1 MKIKR
6 DYWKVLMQNKTFL
19 TDLVCTGCGNVAQI
33 RRKSKRLKGV
43 GHIKDLWCYKCEMVT
58 KHFEVRDIS
67 KFIYDEDM
75 SFELEG
81 LKEDERR
88 GKVLKK
94 VLEKRES
101 NTGARRIK

>member
-1 MKIKR
+1 
-6 DYWKVLMQNKTFL
+6 MQSKTFL
-19 TDLVCTGCGNVAQI
+19 TDLVCTECGNVAQI
-33 RRKSKRLKGV
+33 RRRSKRLREV
-43 GHIKDLWCYKCEMVT
+43 GHIKDLWCYRCEMVT

-75 SFELEG
+75 SLELEG

-94 VLEKRES
+94 VLEKREPS
-101 NTGARRIK
+101 TGVRRIK

>member
-1 MKIKR
+1 
-6 DYWKVLMQNKTFL
+6 MQSKTFL
-19 TDLVCTGCGNVAQI
+19 TDLVCTECGNVAQI
-33 RRKSKRLKGV
+33 RRRSKRLREV
-43 GHIKDLWCYKCEMVT
+43 GHIKDLWCYRCEKGT

-94 VLEKRES
+94 VLEKRETS
-101 NTGARRIK
+101 TGVRRIK